1 MDNPAVLRM
10 KIANEINGA
19 VRSSSVDAERIRL
32 EQEYGH
38 VWDTEEL
45 TAEFNLEGFAAPFIV
60 ATRKSDG
67 KRGTL
72 MFQHHPRFYFSW
84 TESDF

>member
-10 KIANEINGA
+10 EICNEINRA
-19 VRSSSVDAERIRL
+19 VQSNSEDAERIRL
-32 EQEYGH
+32 EQEYGE
-38 VWDTEEL
+38 VWDTGEL
-45 TAEFNLEGFAAPFIV
+45 TAGFTVEGFAAPFIV

-84 TESDF
+84 AHL

>member
-1 MDNPAVLRM
+1 MDNPSLLQM
-10 KIANEINGA
+10 KISNEINSA
-19 VRSSSVDAERIRL
+19 VQSSSEDAEQIRL
-32 EQEYGH
+32 EQEYGQ

-45 TAEFNLEGFAAPFIV
+45 TAEFTVEGFAAPFIA

-72 MFQHHPRFYFSW
+72 MFQHRPRFYFSW
-84 TESDF
+84 TERPS